1 MQISI
6 LIKTVHELLLIKAL
20 YARKSS
26 QFTQFILLKWY
37 TNKMQGKKNR
47 GKLKNRNLE
56 AILRKKKIKKRR
68 GRILLMQLF
77 KMISLKYAIFPHQIY
92 WRTNDMRMSLWNF
105 SLKQFLLLA
114 QIISNM
120 CFLSTAF
127 FNNLIV
133 SP

>member
-6 LIKTVHELLLIKAL
+6 LIKTAHELLLIKAL

-37 TNKMQGKKNR
+37 TNKMQGKKKIRENW
-47 GKLKNRNLE
+47 KIEILKQYKR
-56 AILRKKKIKKRR
+56 KKIKKRR
-68 GRILLMQLF
+68 RILLMQLL

-133 SP
+133 SH

>member
-37 TNKMQGKKNR
+37 TNKMQGKKKIRENW
-47 GKLKNRNLE
+47 KIEILKQYKR
-56 AILRKKKIKKRR
+56 KKIKKRR
-68 GRILLMQLF
+68 RILLMQLL